1 MANRFT
7 ERYDSFDNPNAD
19 PNYRYGVFEE
29 DLNPM
34 AAEDDVT
41 ILPIED
47 ETENQDI
54 FDLDGAMD
62 DVGMTDQD
70 VDIQALATDPNTF
83 LTDNDLNL
91 TDNYTELDADATGTN
106 LDPTDDRY
114 DLGDDLDIDNTNTVD
129 EDDVELA
136 TEITD
141 IPDAEGY
148 SDNVETV
155 EDSLDTPETTVNAAQ
170 GEITEDSNALIDAS
184 DIEIDIDAAATGV
197 NEDGTVNQTGA
208 ALNQYATQNFS
219 TIIDTS
225 TTSGRLLAEELGEG
239 NYTDA
244 KATIAGQM
252 EIISR
257 QFKDPDTGEPVIPPW
272 AQSTARMLKRSIAFD
287 GMSGTAATAAMANA
301 IMEATIGISKDEAA
315 FFQTLTTENLDNRQE
330 SIINKAQALAK
341 FEVANLGARET
352 AAVNNAD
359 AFLQMDLKNL
369 DLEQEAEIINTQ
381 ERIDVMLSDAAET
394 NVARRFDVEQE
405 NDFTKYYDN
414 LNSNIQI
421 HRSEQLNQ
429 IKRFNAGELND
440 GAEFEAD
447 MEDSR
452 QKYYADMQY
461 QIDSDNAQWRQSV
474 AETNTELEFEAA
486 TEDVRNGLDL
496 SQEAMNQMWDRVD
509 SLLDHTV
516 NNYNSEADRDANILM
531 AGIRA
536 QATSEAGGGMSETMT
551 ALIGLAGTALT
562 ASIYKD
568 GVGSTASG
576 IMDGVNSVLGA
587 VGIGDGDGIDFIGG
601 FEDLV
606 GGDGDGID
614 FIGGAEDLIGG
625 VVDIFTGGGDTS
637 GVSDEAI
644 GLLSL
649 SNPVTATIAAVAAL
663 EALDANPF
671 GKGEDL
677 EIDLV
682 DSVENVLE
690 GDIDINPFDDG
701 KYEVDLVD
709 SWNNFWSDTR
719 LKENIQHLSTV
730 DNVNYYTW
738 DWNAE
743 GKKLGANVQPS
754 FGVLAQEVLKTHPH
768 AVTQGE
774 DGYLKVNY
782 GMINNEV

>member
-1 MANRFT
+1 MA
-7 ERYDSFDNPNAD
+7 E
-19 PNYRYGVFEE
+19 
-29 DLNPM
+29 
-34 AAEDDVT
+34 
-41 ILPIED
+41 
-47 ETENQDI
+47 ETENEDI

-70 VDIQALATDPNTF
+70 IDIQALATDPNTF

-91 TDNYTELDADATGTN
+91 TDNYTELDADTTGTN
-106 LDPTDDRY
+106 LDATDDRY
-114 DLGDDLDIDNTNTVD
+114 DLGDDLVIDNTNTVA

-136 TEITD
+136 TEITET
-141 IPDAEGY
+141 PDAGGY

-155 EDSLDTPETTVNAAQ
+155 EGSLGTPETTVDAAQ

-184 DIEIDIDAAATGV
+184 DIEIDIDAVASGV
-197 NEDGTVNQTGA
+197 NEDGTVNSTGE
-208 ALNQYATQNFS
+208 ALNQYASQNFS

-252 EIISR
+252 DIISR

-414 LNSNIQI
+414 LNSNIQM
-421 HRSEQLNQ
+421 HRSEQLNS
-429 IKRFNAGELND
+429 IKKFNAGELND

-452 QKYYADMQY
+452 QRYYSDMQY
-461 QIDSDNAQWRQSV
+461 QIDSDNAQWRQTV
-474 AETNTELEFEAA
+474 TETNTEMSFDAA
-486 TEDVRNGLDL
+486 NEDVRNGLDL

-516 NNYNSEADRDANILM
+516 SNFNSEADRDANIL
-531 AGIRA
+531 ATTITA
-536 QATSEAGGGMSETMT
+536 QSRMSAPGM
-551 ALIGLAGTALT
+551 
-562 ASIYKD
+562 
-568 GVGSTASG
+568 
-576 IMDGVNSVLGA
+576 
-587 VGIGDGDGIDFIGG
+587 
-601 FEDLV
+601 
-606 GGDGDGID
+606 
-614 FIGGAEDLIGG
+614 
-625 VVDIFTGGGDTS
+625 
-637 GVSDEAI
+637 
-644 GLLSL
+644 
-649 SNPVTATIAAVAAL
+649 NPVTEGLFTLAGSMLGTEAGAGMVTDVLFGSSTDAGSGVVSSAVSSGAGLVGSAVSAVGGAVSSVSGAIGAGAASLGVPAAAIPYVGPIVLASAAL
-663 EALDANPF
+663 KAA
-671 GKGEDL
+671 G
-677 EIDLV
+677 V
-682 DSVENVLE
+682 
-690 GDIDINPFDDG
+690 DIDVNPFDEG
-701 KYEVDLVD
+701 PLEVDLVD
-709 SWNNFWSDTR
+709 SLDR
-719 LKENIQHLSTV
+719 
-730 DNVNYYTW
+730 
-738 DWNAE
+738 DWLDWGWQDE
-743 GKKLGANVQPS
+743 
-754 FGVLAQEVLKTHPH
+754 
-768 AVTQGE
+768 
-774 DGYLKVNY
+774 
-782 GMINNEV
+782 I

>member
-1 MANRFT
+1 MA
-7 ERYDSFDNPNAD
+7 E
-19 PNYRYGVFEE
+19 
-29 DLNPM
+29 
-34 AAEDDVT
+34 
-41 ILPIED
+41 
-47 ETENQDI
+47 ETENEDI

-70 VDIQALATDPNTF
+70 IDIQALATDPNTF

-91 TDNYTELDADATGTN
+91 TDNYTELDADTTGTN
-106 LDPTDDRY
+106 LDATDDRY
-114 DLGDDLDIDNTNTVD
+114 DLGDDLVIDNTNTVA

-136 TEITD
+136 TEITET
-141 IPDAEGY
+141 PDAGGY

-155 EDSLDTPETTVNAAQ
+155 EGSLGTPETTVDAAQ

-184 DIEIDIDAAATGV
+184 DIEIDIDAVASGV
-197 NEDGTVNQTGA
+197 NEDGTVNSTGE
-208 ALNQYATQNFS
+208 ALNQYASQNFS

-252 EIISR
+252 DIISR

-414 LNSNIQI
+414 LNSNIQM
-421 HRSEQLNQ
+421 HRSEQLNS
-429 IKRFNAGELND
+429 IKKFNAGELND

-452 QKYYADMQY
+452 QRYYSDMQY
-461 QIDSDNAQWRQSV
+461 QIDSDNAQWRQTV
-474 AETNTELEFEAA
+474 TETNTEMSFDAA
-486 TEDVRNGLDL
+486 NEDVRNGLDL

-516 NNYNSEADRDANILM
+516 SNFNSEADRDANIL
-531 AGIRA
+531 ATTITA
-536 QATSEAGGGMSETMT
+536 QSRMSAPGM
-551 ALIGLAGTALT
+551 
-562 ASIYKD
+562 
-568 GVGSTASG
+568 
-576 IMDGVNSVLGA
+576 
-587 VGIGDGDGIDFIGG
+587 
-601 FEDLV
+601 
-606 GGDGDGID
+606 
-614 FIGGAEDLIGG
+614 
-625 VVDIFTGGGDTS
+625 
-637 GVSDEAI
+637 
-644 GLLSL
+644 
-649 SNPVTATIAAVAAL
+649 NPVTEGLFTLAGSMLGTEAGAGMVTDVLFGSSTAAEGGLVGAAVSGGTGLVGSAVSAVGGAVSSVSGAIGAGAASLGVPAAAIPYVGPIVLASAAL
-663 EALDANPF
+663 KAA
-671 GKGEDL
+671 G
-677 EIDLV
+677 V
-682 DSVENVLE
+682 
-690 GDIDINPFDDG
+690 DIDVNPFDEG
-701 KYEVDLVD
+701 PLEVDLVD
-709 SWNNFWSDTR
+709 SLDR
-719 LKENIQHLSTV
+719 
-730 DNVNYYTW
+730 
-738 DWNAE
+738 DWLDWGWQDE
-743 GKKLGANVQPS
+743 
-754 FGVLAQEVLKTHPH
+754 
-768 AVTQGE
+768 
-774 DGYLKVNY
+774 
-782 GMINNEV
+782 I

>member
-1 MANRFT
+1 MA
-7 ERYDSFDNPNAD
+7 E
-19 PNYRYGVFEE
+19 
-29 DLNPM
+29 
-34 AAEDDVT
+34 
-41 ILPIED
+41 
-47 ETENQDI
+47 ETENEDI

-70 VDIQALATDPNTF
+70 IDIQALATDPNTF

-91 TDNYTELDADATGTN
+91 TDNYTELDADTTGTN
-106 LDPTDDRY
+106 LDATDDRY
-114 DLGDDLDIDNTNTVD
+114 DLGDDLVIDNTNTVA

-136 TEITD
+136 TEITET
-141 IPDAEGY
+141 PDAGGY

-155 EDSLDTPETTVNAAQ
+155 EGSLGTPETTVDAAQ

-184 DIEIDIDAAATGV
+184 DIEIDIDAVASGV
-197 NEDGTVNQTGA
+197 NEDGTVNSTGE
-208 ALNQYATQNFS
+208 ALNQYASQNFS

-252 EIISR
+252 DIISR

-414 LNSNIQI
+414 LNSNIQM
-421 HRSEQLNQ
+421 HRSEQLNS
-429 IKRFNAGELND
+429 IKKFNAGELND

-452 QKYYADMQY
+452 QRYYSDMQY
-461 QIDSDNAQWRQSV
+461 QIDSDNAQWRQTV
-474 AETNTELEFEAA
+474 TETNTEMSFDAA
-486 TEDVRNGLDL
+486 NEDVRNGLDL

-516 NNYNSEADRDANILM
+516 SNFNSEADRDANIL
-531 AGIRA
+531 ATTITA
-536 QATSEAGGGMSETMT
+536 QSRMSAPGM
-551 ALIGLAGTALT
+551 
-562 ASIYKD
+562 
-568 GVGSTASG
+568 
-576 IMDGVNSVLGA
+576 
-587 VGIGDGDGIDFIGG
+587 
-601 FEDLV
+601 
-606 GGDGDGID
+606 
-614 FIGGAEDLIGG
+614 
-625 VVDIFTGGGDTS
+625 
-637 GVSDEAI
+637 
-644 GLLSL
+644 
-649 SNPVTATIAAVAAL
+649 NPVTEGLFTLAGSMLGTEAGAGMVTDVLFGSSTAAEGGLVGAAVSGGTGLVGSAVSAVGGAVSSVSGAIASIPYVGPIVLASAAL
-663 EALDANPF
+663 KAA
-671 GKGEDL
+671 G
-677 EIDLV
+677 V
-682 DSVENVLE
+682 
-690 GDIDINPFDDG
+690 DIDVNPFDEG
-701 KYEVDLVD
+701 PLEVDLVD
-709 SWNNFWSDTR
+709 SLDR
-719 LKENIQHLSTV
+719 
-730 DNVNYYTW
+730 
-738 DWNAE
+738 DWLDWGWQDE
-743 GKKLGANVQPS
+743 
-754 FGVLAQEVLKTHPH
+754 
-768 AVTQGE
+768 
-774 DGYLKVNY
+774 
-782 GMINNEV
+782 I

>member
-1 MANRFT
+1 MA
-7 ERYDSFDNPNAD
+7 E
-19 PNYRYGVFEE
+19 
-29 DLNPM
+29 
-34 AAEDDVT
+34 
-41 ILPIED
+41 
-47 ETENQDI
+47 ETENEDI
-54 FDLDGAMD
+54 FNLDGAMD

-70 VDIQALATDPNTF
+70 VDIQALADDPNTF
-83 LTDNDLNL
+83 LADNDLL
-91 TDNYTELDADATGTN
+91 VSDNYTELDPDATGTN
-106 LDPTDDRY
+106 LDATDDRY
-114 DLGDDLDIDNTNTVD
+114 DLGDDLVINNTNTAD
-129 EDDVELA
+129 AELA
-136 TEITD
+136 DEITD
-141 IPDAEGY
+141 IPDAAGY

-155 EDSLDTPETTVNAAQ
+155 LEDLGTPETTVNAAQ
-170 GEITEDSNALIDAS
+170 GTVSDDAQVDAS
-184 DIEIDIDAAATGV
+184 EIEIDMEGAATGV
-197 NEDGTVNQTGA
+197 NEDGTVNRTGE
-208 ALNQYATQNFS
+208 ALNDFASQDFTR
-219 TIIDTS
+219 IIDTS

-272 AQSTARMLKRSIAFD
+272 AQSTARMLKRTIAFD

-301 IMEATIGISKDEAA
+301 IMEATIDISKDEAT

-341 FEVANLGARET
+341 YEVANLGARET

-394 NVARRFDVEQE
+394 NVARRFDTGQE

-414 LNSNIQI
+414 LNANIQM

-452 QKYYADMQY
+452 QKYYSDMQY

-474 AETNTELEFEAA
+474 AETNTEMEFDAA

-516 NNYNSEADRDANILM
+516 SNYNSEADRDANILM

-568 GVGSTASG
+568 GVGSTASS

-587 VGIGDGDGIDFIGG
+587 IGIGDGDGIDFIGG

-606 GGDGDGID
+606 GGDGEGID
-614 FIGGAEDLIGG
+614 FIGGAEDLISGA
-625 VVDIFTGGGDTS
+625 VDLFTGGGDAS
-637 GVSDEAI
+637 DVSDEAI

-663 EALDANPF
+663 EALDINPF

-719 LKENIQHLSTV
+719 LKENIEHYDTV
-730 DNVNYYTW
+730 DGVNYYTW
-738 DWNAE
+738 DWNDK
-743 GKKLGANVQPS
+743 GKELGADQHPS
-754 FGVLAQEVLKTHPH
+754 IGVLAQEVLKTHPH

-774 DGYLKVNY
+774 DGYLRVNY

>member
-1 MANRFT
+1 M
-7 ERYDSFDNPNAD
+7 
-19 PNYRYGVFEE
+19 
-29 DLNPM
+29 
-34 AAEDDVT
+34 AEDDVT
-41 ILPIED
+41 IDPVED

-62 DVGMTDQD
+62 AVGMTDQD
-70 VDIQALATDPNTF
+70 TDIQALADDPNTF
-83 LTDNDLNL
+83 LADNNL
-91 TDNYTELDADATGTN
+91 LVSDNYTELDADATGTN
-106 LDPTDDRY
+106 LDPTDERY
-114 DLGDDLDIDNTNTVD
+114 ELGDDLVIDNTNIVAEEDVTLTDKID
-129 EDDVELA
+129 E
-136 TEITD
+136 T
-141 IPDAEGY
+141 PDAAGY

-155 EDSLDTPETTVNAAQ
+155 EGSLGTPETTVNAAQ

-208 ALNQYATQNFS
+208 ALNQYASQNFS

-272 AQSTARMLKRSIAFD
+272 AQSTARMLKRTIAFD

-414 LNSNIQI
+414 LNSNIQM
-421 HRSEQLNQ
+421 HRSEQLNS
-429 IKRFNAGELND
+429 IKKFNAGELND
-440 GAEFEAD
+440 GAEFEAE

-452 QKYYADMQY
+452 QRYYSDMQY
-461 QIDSDNAQWRQSV
+461 QIDSDNAKWRQSV
-474 AETNTELEFEAA
+474 TETNTELAFDAQ

-516 NNYNSEADRDANILM
+516 SNFNSEADRDANIL
-531 AGIRA
+531 ATTITA
-536 QATSEAGGGMSETMT
+536 QSRMSAPSNDPIVDGLFTLAAAAIGARGYGGVGGGAGSDIDV
-551 ALIGLAGTALT
+551 IGGT
-562 ASIYKD
+562 
-568 GVGSTASG
+568 
-576 IMDGVNSVLGA
+576 LGA
-587 VGIGDGDGIDFIGG
+587 AGNVYNWVTGANTDLAADGIDV
-601 FEDLV
+601 LA
-606 GGDGDGID
+606 
-614 FIGGAEDLIGG
+614 GAEN
-625 VVDIFTGGGDTS
+625 VVNFITGAEGDKAADFSSLPATVTTFTK
-637 GVSDEAI
+637 AI
-644 GLLSL
+644 GL
-649 SNPVTATIAAVAAL
+649 TGEGGAL
-663 EALDANPF
+663 GSMASGFGSMKAWALANPWTAGIIGITAVSLALKEAGIDVDVNPF
-671 GKGEDL
+671 DEGVL

-682 DSVENVLE
+682 DSAKRLME
-690 GDIDINPFDDG
+690 GDVDLNPFDDG
-701 KYEVDLVD
+701 ALEIDLVGSIENVTGEVDLINRD
-709 SWNNFWSDTR
+709 
-719 LKENIQHLSTV
+719 
-730 DNVNYYTW
+730 
-738 DWNAE
+738 
-743 GKKLGANVQPS
+743 
-754 FGVLAQEVLKTHPH
+754 
-768 AVTQGE
+768 
-774 DGYLKVNY
+774 YLNW
-782 GMINNEV
+782 GL

>member
-1 MANRFT
+1 MA
-7 ERYDSFDNPNAD
+7 E
-19 PNYRYGVFEE
+19 
-29 DLNPM
+29 
-34 AAEDDVT
+34 
-41 ILPIED
+41 
-47 ETENQDI
+47 ETENEDI

-91 TDNYTELDADATGTN
+91 SDNYTELDPDATGTN
-106 LDPTDDRY
+106 LDADDARY
-114 DLGDDLDIDNTNTVD
+114 DLGDDLVIDNTNIVAEEDVTLTD
-129 EDDVELA
+129 EIDE
-136 TEITD
+136 T
-141 IPDAEGY
+141 PDAAGY

-155 EDSLDTPETTVNAAQ
+155 EGSLGTPLTTVNAAQ
-170 GEITEDSNALIDAS
+170 GELTEDSDALIDAG

-208 ALNQYATQNFS
+208 ALNQYASQNFS

-252 EIISR
+252 DIISR

-414 LNSNIQI
+414 LNSNIQM
-421 HRSEQLNQ
+421 HRSEQLNS

-452 QKYYADMQY
+452 QRYYSDMQY
-461 QIDSDNAQWRQSV
+461 QIDSDNAQWRQTV
-474 AETNTELEFEAA
+474 TETNAEMSFDAA
-486 TEDVRNGLDL
+486 NEDVRNGLDL

-516 NNYNSEADRDANILM
+516 TNFNSEADRDMNIL
-531 AGIRA
+531 ATTITA
-536 QATSEAGGGMSETMT
+536 QSRMSAPGM
-551 ALIGLAGTALT
+551 
-562 ASIYKD
+562 
-568 GVGSTASG
+568 
-576 IMDGVNSVLGA
+576 
-587 VGIGDGDGIDFIGG
+587 
-601 FEDLV
+601 
-606 GGDGDGID
+606 
-614 FIGGAEDLIGG
+614 
-625 VVDIFTGGGDTS
+625 
-637 GVSDEAI
+637 
-644 GLLSL
+644 
-649 SNPVTATIAAVAAL
+649 NPVTEGLFTLAGSMLGTEAGAGMVTDVLFGSSTAGEGGLISSAVSGGTGLVGSAVSAVSGAVSSVSGAIGTGAAAL
-663 EALDANPF
+663 GVPAAAIPYVGPVVLASAALKAA
-671 GKGEDL
+671 G
-677 EIDLV
+677 V
-682 DSVENVLE
+682 
-690 GDIDINPFDDG
+690 DIDVNPFDEG
-701 KYEVDLVD
+701 ELEVDLV
-709 SWNNFWSDTR
+709 
-719 LKENIQHLSTV
+719 ETV
-730 DNVNYYTW
+730 EDIVDR
-738 DWNAE
+738 DWLDW
-743 GKKLGANVQPS
+743 GW
-754 FGVLAQEVLKTHPH
+754 
-768 AVTQGE
+768 
-774 DGYLKVNY
+774 
-782 GMINNEV
+782 

>member
-1 MANRFT
+1 M
-7 ERYDSFDNPNAD
+7 
-19 PNYRYGVFEE
+19 
-29 DLNPM
+29 
-34 AAEDDVT
+34 AEDDVT
-41 ILPIED
+41 IDPVEGATD
-47 ETENQDI
+47 KQDI

-70 VDIQALATDPNTF
+70 ADIQALADDPNTF
-83 LTDNDLNL
+83 LADNDLL
-91 TDNYTELDADATGTN
+91 VSDNYTELDADATGTN

-114 DLGDDLDIDNTNTVD
+114 DLGDDLVIDNTNTVA
-129 EDDVELA
+129 EEDVELA
-136 TEITD
+136 TEITET
-141 IPDAEGY
+141 PDAGGY

-155 EDSLDTPETTVNAAQ
+155 EGSLGTPETTVDAAQ

-184 DIEIDIDAAATGV
+184 DIEIDIDAVASGV
-197 NEDGTVNQTGA
+197 NEDGTVNSTGE
-208 ALNQYATQNFS
+208 ALNQYASQNFS

-252 EIISR
+252 DIISR

-414 LNSNIQI
+414 LNSNIQM
-421 HRSEQLNQ
+421 HRSEQLNA

-452 QKYYADMQY
+452 QRYYSDMQY
-461 QIDSDNAQWRQSV
+461 QIDSDNAQWRQTV
-474 AETNTELEFEAA
+474 TETNAEMSFDAA
-486 TEDVRNGLDL
+486 NEDVRNGLDL

-516 NNYNSEADRDANILM
+516 TMYNNEADRDANILATTITAQSRM
-531 AGIRA
+531 SAAG
-536 QATSEAGGGMSETMT
+536 M
-551 ALIGLAGTALT
+551 
-562 ASIYKD
+562 
-568 GVGSTASG
+568 
-576 IMDGVNSVLGA
+576 
-587 VGIGDGDGIDFIGG
+587 
-601 FEDLV
+601 
-606 GGDGDGID
+606 
-614 FIGGAEDLIGG
+614 
-625 VVDIFTGGGDTS
+625 
-637 GVSDEAI
+637 
-644 GLLSL
+644 
-649 SNPVTATIAAVAAL
+649 NPVTEGLFTLAGSMLGTEAGAGMVTDVLFGSSTAAGSGVVSSAVSSGTGLVGSAVSAVGGAVSSVSGAISSVGTAAGLSSGAAAILGPAVLAGVALKA
-663 EALDANPF
+663 A
-671 GKGEDL
+671 G
-677 EIDLV
+677 V
-682 DSVENVLE
+682 DVDV
-690 GDIDINPFDDG
+690 NPFDEG
-701 KYEVDLVD
+701 PLEVDLVD
-709 SWNNFWSDTR
+709 S
-719 LKENIQHLSTV
+719 V
-730 DNVNYYTW
+730 DR
-738 DWNAE
+738 DWLDWGWQDE
-743 GKKLGANVQPS
+743 
-754 FGVLAQEVLKTHPH
+754 
-768 AVTQGE
+768 
-774 DGYLKVNY
+774 
-782 GMINNEV
+782 I

>member
-1 MANRFT
+1 MA
-7 ERYDSFDNPNAD
+7 E
-19 PNYRYGVFEE
+19 
-29 DLNPM
+29 
-34 AAEDDVT
+34 
-41 ILPIED
+41 
-47 ETENQDI
+47 ETENEDI

-70 VDIQALATDPNTF
+70 VDIQALADDPNTF
-83 LTDNDLNL
+83 LADNDLL
-91 TDNYTELDADATGTN
+91 VSDNYTELDPDATGTN
-106 LDPTDDRY
+106 LDATDDRY
-114 DLGDDLDIDNTNTVD
+114 DLGDDLVIDNTNTVA
-129 EDDVELA
+129 EEDVELA
-136 TEITD
+136 TEITAT
-141 IPDAEGY
+141 PDAAGY

-155 EDSLDTPETTVNAAQ
+155 EGSLGTPETTVDAAQ

-184 DIEIDIDAAATGV
+184 DIEIDIDAVASGV
-197 NEDGTVNQTGA
+197 NEDGTVNSTGE
-208 ALNQYATQNFS
+208 ALNQYASQNFS

-272 AQSTARMLKRSIAFD
+272 AQSTARMLKRTIAFD

-394 NVARRFDVEQE
+394 NVARRFDAEQE

-414 LNSNIQI
+414 LNANIQM
-421 HRSEQLNQ
+421 HRSEQLNSV
-429 IKRFNAGELND
+429 KKFNAGELND
-440 GAEFEAD
+440 GAEFEAE

-452 QKYYADMQY
+452 QRYYADMQY

-474 AETNTELEFEAA
+474 AETNTEMEFEAA

-516 NNYNSEADRDANILM
+516 NNYNSDADRDANILM

-536 QATSEAGGGMSETMT
+536 QASAEAGGGMSETMT

-568 GVGSTASG
+568 GITSTYG
-576 IMDGVNSVLGA
+576 TVMNGLNSALGA
-587 VGIGDGDGIDFIGG
+587 IGIGDGDGIDILGAMGIGSTANA
-601 FEDLV
+601 V
-606 GGDGDGID
+606 A
-614 FIGGAEDLIGG
+614 GAAGATGTAAATTGTAAGTASSGG
-625 VVDIFTGGGDTS
+625 VLANLGAWAV
-637 GVSDEAI
+637 A
-644 GLLSL
+644 
-649 SNPVTATIAAVAAL
+649 NPITATIAGVAAL

-671 GKGEDL
+671 GKGEAL
-677 EIDLV
+677 EVDLV

-690 GDIDINPFDDG
+690 GDIDLNPFDDG
-701 KYEVDLVD
+701 PLEVDVM
-709 SWNNFWSDTR
+709 SWFSDIR
-719 LKENIQHLSTV
+719 LKENIEHYDTV
-730 DNVNYYTW
+730 DGVNYYTW
-738 DWNAE
+738 DWNDK
-743 GKKLGANVQPS
+743 GKALGADQHPS
-754 FGVLAQEVLKTHPH
+754 IGVLAHEVLKTHPH

-774 DGYLKVNY
+774 DGYLRVNY

>member
-1 MANRFT
+1 M
-7 ERYDSFDNPNAD
+7 
-19 PNYRYGVFEE
+19 
-29 DLNPM
+29 
-34 AAEDDVT
+34 AEDDVT
-41 ILPIED
+41 IDPVED

-62 DVGMTDQD
+62 EIGMTDQD
-70 VDIQALATDPNTF
+70 TDIQSLADDPNTF
-83 LTDNDLNL
+83 LADNDLL
-91 TDNYTELDADATGTN
+91 VSDNYTELDPDATGTN
-106 LDPTDDRY
+106 LDATDDRY

-129 EDDVELA
+129 EDDAELA
-136 TEITD
+136 NEITD
-141 IPDAEGY
+141 IPDAAGY

-155 EDSLDTPETTVNAAQ
+155 LGDLGTPETTVDAAQ
-170 GEITEDSNALIDAS
+170 GTVSDDAQVDAS
-184 DIEIDIDAAATGV
+184 EIEIDMEGAATGV
-197 NEDGTVNQTGA
+197 NEDGTVNRTGE
-208 ALNQYATQNFS
+208 ALNDFASQDFTR
-219 TIIDTS
+219 IIDTS

-272 AQSTARMLKRSIAFD
+272 AQGTARMLKRTIAFD

-301 IMEATIGISKDEAA
+301 IMEATIGISKDEAT
-315 FFQTLTTENLDNRQE
+315 FFQNLTTKNLDNRQE
-330 SIINKAQALAK
+330 SIINKATTLAK
-341 FEVANLGARET
+341 FEEANLGAREA
-352 AAVNNAD
+352 AAVHNAK
-359 AFLQMDLKNL
+359 AFLEMDMLNVEM
-369 DLEQEAEIINTQ
+369 EQEAEIINTQ

-394 NVARRFDVEQE
+394 NVARRFDTEQE

-414 LNSNIQI
+414 LNANIQM

-440 GAEFEAD
+440 AGEFEAE

-452 QKYYADMQY
+452 QRYYADMQY

-474 AETNTELEFEAA
+474 TETNTELAFEAQV
-486 TEDVRNGLDL
+486 EDVRNGLDL

-516 NNYNSEADRDANILM
+516 NNYNSDADRDNSLLLE
-531 AGIRA
+531 GIRA
-536 QATSEAGGGMSETMT
+536 QANAEAGGGMSETMT

-562 ASIYKD
+562 ASIYRD

-576 IMDGVNSVLGA
+576 IMDGVNSILGA

-606 GGDGDGID
+606 GGDGID

-637 GVSDEAI
+637 DVSDEAI

-649 SNPVTATIAAVAAL
+649 SNPVTATIAAVASL
-663 EALDANPF
+663 EALDLNPF

-719 LKENIQHLSTV
+719 LKQNIQHLSTV

-743 GKKLGANVQPS
+743 GKKIGADVQPS

-774 DGYLKVNY
+774 DGYLRVNY

>member
-1 MANRFT
+1 MA
-7 ERYDSFDNPNAD
+7 E
-19 PNYRYGVFEE
+19 
-29 DLNPM
+29 
-34 AAEDDVT
+34 
-41 ILPIED
+41 
-47 ETENQDI
+47 ETENEDI

-70 VDIQALATDPNTF
+70 IDIQALATDPNTF

-91 TDNYTELDADATGTN
+91 TDNYTELDADTTGTN
-106 LDPTDDRY
+106 LDATDDRY
-114 DLGDDLDIDNTNTVD
+114 DLGDDLVIDNTNTVA

-136 TEITD
+136 TEITET
-141 IPDAEGY
+141 PDAGGY

-155 EDSLDTPETTVNAAQ
+155 EGSLGTPETTVDAAQ

-184 DIEIDIDAAATGV
+184 DIEIDIDAVASGV
-197 NEDGTVNQTGA
+197 NEDGTVNSTGE
-208 ALNQYATQNFS
+208 ALNQYASQNFS

-252 EIISR
+252 DIISR

-414 LNSNIQI
+414 LNSNIQM
-421 HRSEQLNQ
+421 HRSEQLNS
-429 IKRFNAGELND
+429 IKKFNAGELND

-452 QKYYADMQY
+452 QRYYSDMQY
-461 QIDSDNAQWRQSV
+461 QIDSDNAQWRQTV
-474 AETNTELEFEAA
+474 TETNTEMSFDAA
-486 TEDVRNGLDL
+486 NEDVRNGLDL

-516 NNYNSEADRDANILM
+516 SNFNSEADRDANIL
-531 AGIRA
+531 ATTITA
-536 QATSEAGGGMSETMT
+536 QSRMSAPGM
-551 ALIGLAGTALT
+551 
-562 ASIYKD
+562 
-568 GVGSTASG
+568 
-576 IMDGVNSVLGA
+576 
-587 VGIGDGDGIDFIGG
+587 
-601 FEDLV
+601 
-606 GGDGDGID
+606 
-614 FIGGAEDLIGG
+614 
-625 VVDIFTGGGDTS
+625 
-637 GVSDEAI
+637 
-644 GLLSL
+644 
-649 SNPVTATIAAVAAL
+649 NPVTEGLFTLAGSMLGTEAGAGMVTDVLFGSSTDAGSGVVSSAVSSGAGLVGSAVSAVGGAVSSVSGAIGAGAASLGVPAAAIPYVGPIVLASAAL
-663 EALDANPF
+663 KAA
-671 GKGEDL
+671 G
-677 EIDLV
+677 V
-682 DSVENVLE
+682 
-690 GDIDINPFDDG
+690 DIDVNPFDEG
-701 KYEVDLVD
+701 PLEVDLVD
-709 SWNNFWSDTR
+709 SLDR
-719 LKENIQHLSTV
+719 
-730 DNVNYYTW
+730 
-738 DWNAE
+738 DWLDW
-743 GKKLGANVQPS
+743 GW
-754 FGVLAQEVLKTHPH
+754 
-768 AVTQGE
+768 
-774 DGYLKVNY
+774 
-782 GMINNEV
+782 

>member
-1 MANRFT
+1 M
-7 ERYDSFDNPNAD
+7 
-19 PNYRYGVFEE
+19 
-29 DLNPM
+29 
-34 AAEDDVT
+34 AEDDVT
-41 ILPIED
+41 IDPVED
-47 ETENQDI
+47 GTENQDI

-70 VDIQALATDPNTF
+70 TDIQSLADDPNTF
-83 LTDNDLNL
+83 LADNDLL
-91 TDNYTELDADATGTN
+91 VSDNYTELDPDATGTN
-106 LDPTDDRY
+106 LDATDDRY

-129 EDDVELA
+129 EDDAELA
-136 TEITD
+136 NEITD
-141 IPDAEGY
+141 IPDAAGY

-155 EDSLDTPETTVNAAQ
+155 EGSLGTPETTVDAAQ
-170 GEITEDSNALIDAS
+170 GTVSDDAQVDAS
-184 DIEIDIDAAATGV
+184 EIEIDMEGAATGV
-197 NEDGTVNQTGA
+197 NEDGTVNRTGE
-208 ALNQYATQNFS
+208 ALNDFASQDFTR
-219 TIIDTS
+219 IIDTS

-272 AQSTARMLKRSIAFD
+272 AQSTARMLKRTIAFD

-315 FFQTLTTENLDNRQE
+315 FFQNLTTKNLDNRQE
-330 SIINKAQALAK
+330 SIINKASTLAK
-341 FEVANLGARET
+341 FEEANLGAREA
-352 AAVNNAD
+352 AAVHNAK
-359 AFLQMDLKNL
+359 AFLEMDMLNVEM
-369 DLEQEAEIINTQ
+369 EQEAEIINTQ

-394 NVARRFDVEQE
+394 NVARRFDTEQE

-414 LNSNIQI
+414 LNANIQM

-440 GAEFEAD
+440 GAEFEAE

-452 QKYYADMQY
+452 QRYYADMQY

-474 AETNTELEFEAA
+474 AETNTQLAFDAQ

-516 NNYNSEADRDANILM
+516 SNYNSDADRDANILM

-536 QATSEAGGGMSETMT
+536 QADAEAGGGMSETMT

-562 ASIYKD
+562 ASIYRD
-568 GVGSTASG
+568 GATETYSTV
-576 IMDGVNSVLGA
+576 MDGLNSALGA
-587 VGIGDGDGIDFIGG
+587 IGIGDGDGIDFIGG
-601 FEDLV
+601 A
-606 GGDGDGID
+606 G
-614 FIGGAEDLIGG
+614 DLISG
-625 VVDIFTGGGDTS
+625 VTGAFTGGEAAGTAAGAAGS
-637 GVSDEAI
+637 GGVLANL
-644 GLLSL
+644 GAFAVA
-649 SNPVTATIAAVAAL
+649 NPFTATIAGIAAL

-671 GKGEDL
+671 GKGEAL
-677 EIDLV
+677 EVDLV

-690 GDIDINPFDDG
+690 GDIDLNPFDDG
-701 KYEVDLVD
+701 PLEVDVM
-709 SWNNFWSDTR
+709 SWFSDIR
-719 LKENIQHLSTV
+719 LKENIEHYDTV
-730 DNVNYYTW
+730 NGVNYYTW
-738 DWNAE
+738 DWNDK
-743 GKKLGANVQPS
+743 GKALGADQHPS
-754 FGVLAQEVLKTHPH
+754 IGVLAHEVLKTHPH

-774 DGYLKVNY
+774 DGYLRVNY

>member
-1 MANRFT
+1 M
-7 ERYDSFDNPNAD
+7 
-19 PNYRYGVFEE
+19 
-29 DLNPM
+29 
-34 AAEDDVT
+34 AEDDVT
-41 ILPIED
+41 IDSD
-47 ETENQDI
+47 EDI

-62 DVGMTDQD
+62 DVGMTAQD
-70 VDIQALATDPNTF
+70 TDIQSLADDPNTF
-83 LTDNDLNL
+83 LTDNDLL
-91 TDNYTELDADATGTN
+91 VSDNYTELDPDATGTN
-106 LDPTDDRY
+106 LDATDERY
-114 DLGDDLDIDNTNTVD
+114 ELGDDLVIDNTNTVAE
-129 EDDVELA
+129 EDVTLA
-136 TEITD
+136 DEITD
-141 IPDAEGY
+141 IPDAAGY

-155 EDSLDTPETTVNAAQ
+155 LEDLGTPETTVNAAQ

-184 DIEIDIDAAATGV
+184 DIEIDIDAVASGV

-208 ALNQYATQNFS
+208 ALNQYASQNFS

-272 AQSTARMLKRSIAFD
+272 AQSTARMLKRTIAFD
-287 GMSGTAATAAMANA
+287 GISGTAATAAMANA
-301 IMEATIGISKDEAA
+301 IMEATIGISKDEAS

-330 SIINKAQALAK
+330 SIINKAQTLAK
-341 FEVANLGARET
+341 FETANLGARET

-414 LNSNIQI
+414 LNANIQM

-452 QKYYADMQY
+452 QKYYSDMQY

-474 AETNTELEFEAA
+474 AETNTEMEFDAA

-516 NNYNSEADRDANILM
+516 NNYNSDADRDANILM

-536 QATSEAGGGMSETMT
+536 QAASEAGGGMSETMT

-562 ASIYKD
+562 ASIYRD
-568 GVGSTASG
+568 GVTSTYG
-576 IMDGVNSVLGA
+576 TVMDGLNSALGA
-587 VGIGDGDGIDFIGG
+587 VGIGDGDGID
-601 FEDLV
+601 L
-606 GGDGDGID
+606 
-614 FIGGAEDLIGG
+614 IGGAGDLISG
-625 VVDIFTGGGDTS
+625 VTSVFTGGATTGTAAATTGTAAAATGTAAGTAGS
-637 GVSDEAI
+637 GGVLANL
-644 GLLSL
+644 GAFAVA
-649 SNPVTATIAAVAAL
+649 NPVTATIAAVAAL

-671 GKGEDL
+671 GAGEAL

-690 GDIDINPFDDG
+690 GDIDLNPFDDG
-701 KYEVDLVD
+701 PLEIDVM
-709 SWNNFWSDTR
+709 SWFSDIR
-719 LKENIQHLSTV
+719 LKENIEHYDTV
-730 DNVNYYTW
+730 DGVNYYTW
-738 DWNAE
+738 DWNDK
-743 GKKLGANVQPS
+743 GKALGADQHPS
-754 FGVLAQEVLKTHPH
+754 IGVLAQEVLKTHPH

>member
-1 MANRFT
+1 M
-7 ERYDSFDNPNAD
+7 
-19 PNYRYGVFEE
+19 
-29 DLNPM
+29 
-34 AAEDDVT
+34 AEDDVT
-41 ILPIED
+41 IDPVED
-47 ETENQDI
+47 RTDKQDI

-62 DVGMTDQD
+62 AVGMTDQD
-70 VDIQALATDPNTF
+70 VDIQALADDPNTF
-83 LTDNDLNL
+83 LADNDLL
-91 TDNYTELDADATGTN
+91 VSDNYTELDPDATGTN
-106 LDPTDDRY
+106 LDATDDRY
-114 DLGDDLDIDNTNTVD
+114 DLGDDLVIDNTNTVA
-129 EDDVELA
+129 EEDVELA
-136 TEITD
+136 TEITEP
-141 IPDAEGY
+141 PDAGGY

-155 EDSLDTPETTVNAAQ
+155 EGSLGTPETTVDAAQ
-170 GEITEDSNALIDAS
+170 GTVSDDAQVDAS
-184 DIEIDIDAAATGV
+184 EIEIDMEGAATGI
-197 NEDGTVNQTGA
+197 NEDGTVNRTGE
-208 ALNQYATQNFS
+208 ALNDFASQDFTR
-219 TIIDTS
+219 IIDTS

-272 AQSTARMLKRSIAFD
+272 AQSTARMLKRTIAFD

-315 FFQTLTTENLDNRQE
+315 FFQNLTTKNLDNRQE
-330 SIINKAQALAK
+330 SIINKAQTLAK

-352 AAVNNAD
+352 AAVNNAN

-414 LNSNIQI
+414 LNSNIQM
-421 HRSEQLNQ
+421 HRSEQLNA

-440 GAEFEAD
+440 GAEFEAE

-452 QKYYADMQY
+452 QRYYADMQY

-474 AETNTELEFEAA
+474 AETNTQLAFDAQ

-516 NNYNSEADRDANILM
+516 SNYNSEADRDANILM

-536 QATSEAGGGMSETMT
+536 QATAEAGGGMSETMT

-562 ASIYKD
+562 ASIYRD
-568 GVGSTASG
+568 GVTSTYSTV
-576 IMDGVNSVLGA
+576 MDGLNSALGA
-587 VGIGDGDGIDFIGG
+587 VGIGDGDGID
-601 FEDLV
+601 L
-606 GGDGDGID
+606 
-614 FIGGAEDLIGG
+614 IGGAGDLISG
-625 VVDIFTGGGDTS
+625 VTNVFTGGETVGTAAGAAGS
-637 GVSDEAI
+637 GGALANLGAFAVA
-644 GLLSL
+644 
-649 SNPVTATIAAVAAL
+649 NPITATIAGVAAL

-671 GKGEDL
+671 GAGEAL

-682 DSVENVLE
+682 DSVENVLA
-690 GDIDINPFDDG
+690 GDIDLNPFDDG
-701 KYEVDLVD
+701 PLEIDVM
-709 SWNNFWSDTR
+709 SWFSDIR
-719 LKENIQHLSTV
+719 LKENIEHYDTV
-730 DNVNYYTW
+730 DGVNYYTW
-738 DWNAE
+738 DWNDK
-743 GKKLGANVQPS
+743 GKALGADQHPS
-754 FGVLAQEVLKTHPH
+754 IGVLAHEVLKTHPH

-774 DGYLKVNY
+774 DGYLRVNY

>member
-1 MANRFT
+1 M
-7 ERYDSFDNPNAD
+7 
-19 PNYRYGVFEE
+19 
-29 DLNPM
+29 
-34 AAEDDVT
+34 AEDDVT
-41 ILPIED
+41 IDPVED
-47 ETENQDI
+47 GTENQDI

-62 DVGMTDQD
+62 AVGMTDQD
-70 VDIQALATDPNTF
+70 TDIQSLADDPNTF
-83 LTDNDLNL
+83 LADNDLL
-91 TDNYTELDADATGTN
+91 VSDNYTELDPDATGTN
-106 LDPTDDRY
+106 LDATDDRY
-114 DLGDDLDIDNTNTVD
+114 DLGDDLVIDNTNIVAD
-129 EDDVELA
+129 EDVTLA
-136 TEITD
+136 DEITD
-141 IPDAEGY
+141 IPDAAGY

-155 EDSLDTPETTVNAAQ
+155 EGSLGTPETTVNAAQ
-170 GEITEDSNALIDAS
+170 GTVSDDAQVDSDE
-184 DIEIDIDAAATGV
+184 IEIDMEGAATGV
-197 NEDGTVNQTGA
+197 NEDGTVNRTGE
-208 ALNQYATQNFS
+208 ALNDFASQDFTR
-219 TIIDTS
+219 IIDTS

-272 AQSTARMLKRSIAFD
+272 AQSTARMLKRTIAFD

-330 SIINKAQALAK
+330 SIINKAQTLAK
-341 FEVANLGARET
+341 FETANLGARET

-394 NVARRFDVEQE
+394 NVARRFDTEQE

-414 LNSNIQI
+414 LNANIQM

-452 QKYYADMQY
+452 QKYYSDMQY

-474 AETNTELEFEAA
+474 AETNTEMEFDAA

-516 NNYNSEADRDANILM
+516 NNYNSDADRDANILM

-568 GVGSTASG
+568 GVTSTYG
-576 IMDGVNSVLGA
+576 TVMNGLNSALGA
-587 VGIGDGDGIDFIGG
+587 VGIGDGDGIDILGAMGIGSTANA
-601 FEDLV
+601 V
-606 GGDGDGID
+606 A
-614 FIGGAEDLIGG
+614 GAAGATGTAAATTGAAAGTAGSGG
-625 VVDIFTGGGDTS
+625 VLANLGAFAV
-637 GVSDEAI
+637 A
-644 GLLSL
+644 
-649 SNPVTATIAAVAAL
+649 NPVTATIAAVAAL

-671 GKGEDL
+671 GAGEAL

-690 GDIDINPFDDG
+690 GDIDLNPFDDG
-701 KYEVDLVD
+701 PLEIDVM
-709 SWNNFWSDTR
+709 SWFSDIR
-719 LKENIQHLSTV
+719 LKENIEHYNTV
-730 DNVNYYTW
+730 DGVNYYTW
-738 DWNAE
+738 DWNDR
-743 GKKLGANVQPS
+743 GKALGADQHPS
-754 FGVLAQEVLKTHPH
+754 IGVLAHEVLKTHPH

-774 DGYLKVNY
+774 DGYLRVNY

>member
-1 MANRFT
+1 M
-7 ERYDSFDNPNAD
+7 
-19 PNYRYGVFEE
+19 
-29 DLNPM
+29 
-34 AAEDDVT
+34 AEDDVT
-41 ILPIED
+41 IDPVED
-47 ETENQDI
+47 GTENQDI

-62 DVGMTDQD
+62 AVGMTDQD
-70 VDIQALATDPNTF
+70 TDIQSLADDPNTF
-83 LTDNDLNL
+83 LADNDLL
-91 TDNYTELDADATGTN
+91 VSDNYTELDADATGTN
-106 LDPTDDRY
+106 LDATDERY

-129 EDDVELA
+129 EEDAELA
-136 TEITD
+136 NEITD
-141 IPDAEGY
+141 IPDAAGY

-155 EDSLDTPETTVNAAQ
+155 LGDLGTPETTVDAAQ
-170 GEITEDSNALIDAS
+170 GTVSDDAQVDAS
-184 DIEIDIDAAATGV
+184 EIEIDMEGAATGV
-197 NEDGTVNQTGA
+197 NEDGTVNRTGE
-208 ALNQYATQNFS
+208 ALNDFASQDFTR
-219 TIIDTS
+219 IIDTS

-272 AQSTARMLKRSIAFD
+272 AQSTARMLKRTIAFD

-301 IMEATIGISKDEAA
+301 IMESTLSISKDEAA
-315 FFQTLTTENLDNRQE
+315 FFQNLTTKNLDNRQE
-330 SIINKAQALAK
+330 SIINKASTLAK
-341 FEVANLGARET
+341 FEEANLGARET
-352 AAVNNAD
+352 AAVHNAK
-359 AFLQMDLKNL
+359 AFLEMDMLNVEM
-369 DLEQEAEIINTQ
+369 EQEAEIINTQ

-394 NVARRFDVEQE
+394 NVARRFDTEQE

-414 LNSNIQI
+414 LNANIQM

-440 GAEFEAD
+440 AGEFEAE

-452 QKYYADMQY
+452 QRYYADMQY

-474 AETNTELEFEAA
+474 AETNTELAFDAQ

-516 NNYNSEADRDANILM
+516 NNYNSDADRDANILM

-536 QATSEAGGGMSETMT
+536 QADAEAGGGMSDTMT

-587 VGIGDGDGIDFIGG
+587 IGIGDGDGIDFIGG

-606 GGDGDGID
+606 GGDGEGID
-614 FIGGAEDLIGG
+614 FIGGAEDLISGA
-625 VVDIFTGGGDTS
+625 VDLFTGGGDTS

-663 EALDANPF
+663 EALDINPF

-719 LKENIQHLSTV
+719 LKENIEHYDTV
-730 DNVNYYTW
+730 DGVNYYTW
-738 DWNAE
+738 DWNDK
-743 GKKLGANVQPS
+743 GKALGADQHPS
-754 FGVLAQEVLKTHPH
+754 IGVLAQEVLKTHPH

>member
-1 MANRFT
+1 MSRWQSYLDEQREENP
-7 ERYDSFDNPNAD
+7 DSFERIVGSSRGDDGSSREPS
-19 PNYRYGVFEE
+19 RGSSS
-29 DLNPM
+29 
-34 AAEDDVT
+34 DVT
-41 ILPIED
+41 TDPVED

-62 DVGMTDQD
+62 DVGMTAQD
-70 VDIQALATDPNTF
+70 TDLQSLADDPNTF
-83 LTDNDLNL
+83 LTDNDLL
-91 TDNYTELDADATGTN
+91 VSDNYTELDADATGTN
-106 LDPTDDRY
+106 LDPTDERY
-114 DLGDDLDIDNTNTVD
+114 DLGDSLVIDNTNTVA
-129 EDDVELA
+129 EEDVELA
-136 TEITD
+136 TEITET
-141 IPDAEGY
+141 PDAGGY

-155 EDSLDTPETTVNAAQ
+155 EGSLGTPETTVNAAQ

-184 DIEIDIDAAATGV
+184 DIEIDIDAVASGV
-197 NEDGTVNQTGA
+197 NEDGTVNSTGE
-208 ALNQYATQNFS
+208 ALNQYASQNFS

-252 EIISR
+252 DIISR

-414 LNSNIQI
+414 LNSNIQM
-421 HRSEQLNQ
+421 HRSEQLNA

-452 QKYYADMQY
+452 QRYYSDMQY
-461 QIDSDNAQWRQSV
+461 QIDSDNAQWRQTV
-474 AETNTELEFEAA
+474 TETNAEMSFDAA
-486 TEDVRNGLDL
+486 NEDVRNGLDL

-516 NNYNSEADRDANILM
+516 TNFNSEADRDANILATTITAQSRM
-531 AGIRA
+531 SAPGMNPVTEGLFTLAGSMLGTEA
-536 QATSEAGGGMSETMT
+536 GAGMVTDVLFGSSTAAEGGLVGAAVAGGG
-551 ALIGLAGTALT
+551 GV
-562 ASIYKD
+562 
-568 GVGSTASG
+568 VGSVA
-576 IMDGVNSVLGA
+576 GA
-587 VGIGDGDGIDFIGG
+587 VGSA
-601 FEDLV
+601 V
-606 GGDGDGID
+606 
-614 FIGGAEDLIGG
+614 
-625 VVDIFTGGGDTS
+625 S
-637 GVSDEAI
+637 GVSGAI
-644 GLLSL
+644 SSVGTAAGLS
-649 SNPVTATIAAVAAL
+649 SGAAAVLGPAVIVGAVLKAA
-663 EALDANPF
+663 
-671 GKGEDL
+671 G
-677 EIDLV
+677 V
-682 DSVENVLE
+682 
-690 GDIDINPFDDG
+690 DIDVNPFDEG
-701 KYEVDLVD
+701 ELEVDLV
-709 SWNNFWSDTR
+709 
-719 LKENIQHLSTV
+719 ETV
-730 DNVNYYTW
+730 EDIVDR
-738 DWNAE
+738 DWLDW
-743 GKKLGANVQPS
+743 GW
-754 FGVLAQEVLKTHPH
+754 
-768 AVTQGE
+768 
-774 DGYLKVNY
+774 
-782 GMINNEV
+782 

>member
-1 MANRFT
+1 M
-7 ERYDSFDNPNAD
+7 
-19 PNYRYGVFEE
+19 
-29 DLNPM
+29 
-34 AAEDDVT
+34 AEDDVT
-41 ILPIED
+41 IDPVGD
-47 ETENQDI
+47 GTDKQDI

-83 LTDNDLNL
+83 LADNDLQL

-114 DLGDDLDIDNTNTVD
+114 DLGEDLVIDNTNTVD

-141 IPDAEGY
+141 TPDAAGY

-155 EDSLDTPETTVNAAQ
+155 EGSLGTPLTTVNAAQ
-170 GEITEDSNALIDAS
+170 GELTEDSDALIDAS
-184 DIEIDIDAAATGV
+184 DIEIDIDAVASGV
-197 NEDGTVNQTGA
+197 NEDGTVNSTGE

-252 EIISR
+252 DIISR

-414 LNSNIQI
+414 LNSNIQM
-421 HRSEQLNQ
+421 HRSEQLNA

-452 QKYYADMQY
+452 QRYYSDMQY
-461 QIDSDNAQWRQSV
+461 QIDSDNAQWRQTV
-474 AETNTELEFEAA
+474 TETNAEMSFDAA
-486 TEDVRNGLDL
+486 NEDVRNGLDL

-516 NNYNSEADRDANILM
+516 NNYNNDADRDANIL
-531 AGIRA
+531 ATTITA
-536 QATSEAGGGMSETMT
+536 QSRMSAPSNDPIVEGLFTLAAAAIGSRGYGGVGGGAGGDIDV
-551 ALIGLAGTALT
+551 IGGTLGTVGNVYNWVTGANTNLAA
-562 ASIYKD
+562 
-568 GVGSTASG
+568 
-576 IMDGVNSVLGA
+576 
-587 VGIGDGDGIDFIGG
+587 DGIDV
-601 FEDLV
+601 LS
-606 GGDGDGID
+606 
-614 FIGGAEDLIGG
+614 GAEN
-625 VVDIFTGGGDTS
+625 VVNYFTGAEGDNAADFSSLPAT
-637 GVSDEAI
+637 VTTFTKAI
-644 GLLSL
+644 GLTGEGGVLGSMA
-649 SNPVTATIAAVAAL
+649 SGFSSMGAWAAANPVTAGIIGLTAVSLAL
-663 EALDANPF
+663 KEAGIDVDVNPF
-671 GKGEDL
+671 DEGVL

-682 DSVENVLE
+682 DSAKRLME
-690 GDIDINPFDDG
+690 GDVDLNPFDDG
-701 KYEVDLVD
+701 ALEIDLVGSIENVTGEVDLID
-709 SWNNFWSDTR
+709 RD
-719 LKENIQHLSTV
+719 
-730 DNVNYYTW
+730 
-738 DWNAE
+738 
-743 GKKLGANVQPS
+743 
-754 FGVLAQEVLKTHPH
+754 
-768 AVTQGE
+768 
-774 DGYLKVNY
+774 YLNW
-782 GMINNEV
+782 GW

>member
-1 MANRFT
+1 M
-7 ERYDSFDNPNAD
+7 
-19 PNYRYGVFEE
+19 
-29 DLNPM
+29 
-34 AAEDDVT
+34 AEDDVT

-70 VDIQALATDPNTF
+70 TDIQALADDPNTF
-83 LTDNDLNL
+83 LTDNDLL
-91 TDNYTELDADATGTN
+91 VSDNYTELDPDATGTN
-106 LDPTDDRY
+106 LDATDDRY
-114 DLGDDLDIDNTNTVD
+114 DLGDDLVIDNTNTVA
-129 EDDVELA
+129 EEDVELA
-136 TEITD
+136 TEITET
-141 IPDAEGY
+141 PDAGGY

-155 EDSLDTPETTVNAAQ
+155 EGSLGTPETTVNAAQ

-225 TTSGRLLAEELGEG
+225 TASGRLLAEELGEG

-252 EIISR
+252 DIISR

-330 SIINKAQALAK
+330 SIINKAQTLAK

-394 NVARRFDVEQE
+394 NVARRFDTEQE

-414 LNSNIQI
+414 LNANIQM

-440 GAEFEAD
+440 GAEFEAE
-447 MEDSR
+447 MEDGR
-452 QKYYADMQY
+452 QRYYADMQY

-474 AETNTELEFEAA
+474 AETSTELAFDAQ

-516 NNYNSEADRDANILM
+516 SNYNSEADRDANILI
-531 AGIRA
+531 AGIKA
-536 QATSEAGGGMSETMT
+536 QANAEAGGGMSETMT

-568 GVGSTASG
+568 GITSTYG
-576 IMDGVNSVLGA
+576 TVMDGLNSALGA
-587 VGIGDGDGIDFIGG
+587 VGIGDGDGIDILG
-601 FEDLV
+601 
-606 GGDGDGID
+606 
-614 FIGGAEDLIGG
+614 
-625 VVDIFTGGGDTS
+625 
-637 GVSDEAI
+637 AI
-644 GLLSL
+644 GLGSTASAATGAATTGTAAAATGTAAAATGTAAGAAGSGGALANL
-649 SNPVTATIAAVAAL
+649 GAFAVANPVTATIAAVAAL

-671 GKGEDL
+671 GAGEAL
-677 EIDLV
+677 EVDLV
-682 DSVENVLE
+682 DSVENVLA
-690 GDIDINPFDDG
+690 GDIDLNPFDDG
-701 KYEVDLVD
+701 PLEIDVM
-709 SWNNFWSDTR
+709 SWFSDIR
-719 LKENIQHLSTV
+719 LKENIEHYDTV
-730 DNVNYYTW
+730 DGVNYYTW
-738 DWNAE
+738 DWNDK
-743 GKKLGANVQPS
+743 GKELGADQHPS
-754 FGVLAQEVLKTHPH
+754 IGVLAHEVLKTHPH

>member
-1 MANRFT
+1 MA
-7 ERYDSFDNPNAD
+7 E
-19 PNYRYGVFEE
+19 
-29 DLNPM
+29 
-34 AAEDDVT
+34 
-41 ILPIED
+41 
-47 ETENQDI
+47 ETENEDI

-70 VDIQALATDPNTF
+70 IDIQALATDPNTF

-91 TDNYTELDADATGTN
+91 TDNYTELDADTTGTN
-106 LDPTDDRY
+106 LDATDDRY
-114 DLGDDLDIDNTNTVD
+114 DLGDDLVIDNTNTVA

-136 TEITD
+136 TEITET
-141 IPDAEGY
+141 PDAGGY

-155 EDSLDTPETTVNAAQ
+155 EGSLGTPETTVDAAQ

-184 DIEIDIDAAATGV
+184 DIEIDIDAVASGV
-197 NEDGTVNQTGA
+197 NEDGTVNSTGE
-208 ALNQYATQNFS
+208 ALNQYASQNFS

-252 EIISR
+252 DIISR

-414 LNSNIQI
+414 LNSNIQM
-421 HRSEQLNQ
+421 HRSEQLNS
-429 IKRFNAGELND
+429 IKKFNAGELND

-452 QKYYADMQY
+452 QRYYSDMQY
-461 QIDSDNAQWRQSV
+461 QIDSDNAQWRQTV
-474 AETNTELEFEAA
+474 TETNTEMSFDAA
-486 TEDVRNGLDL
+486 NEDVRNGLDL

-516 NNYNSEADRDANILM
+516 SNFNSEADRDANIL
-531 AGIRA
+531 ATTITA
-536 QATSEAGGGMSETMT
+536 QSRMSAPGM
-551 ALIGLAGTALT
+551 
-562 ASIYKD
+562 
-568 GVGSTASG
+568 
-576 IMDGVNSVLGA
+576 
-587 VGIGDGDGIDFIGG
+587 
-601 FEDLV
+601 
-606 GGDGDGID
+606 
-614 FIGGAEDLIGG
+614 
-625 VVDIFTGGGDTS
+625 
-637 GVSDEAI
+637 
-644 GLLSL
+644 
-649 SNPVTATIAAVAAL
+649 NPVTEGLFTLAGSMLGTEAGAGMVTDVLFGSSTDAGSGVVSSAVSGGAGLVGSAVSAVGGAVSSVSGAIGAGAASLGVPAAAIPYVGPIVLASAAL
-663 EALDANPF
+663 KAA
-671 GKGEDL
+671 G
-677 EIDLV
+677 V
-682 DSVENVLE
+682 
-690 GDIDINPFDDG
+690 DIDVNPFDEG
-701 KYEVDLVD
+701 PLEVDLVD
-709 SWNNFWSDTR
+709 SLDR
-719 LKENIQHLSTV
+719 
-730 DNVNYYTW
+730 
-738 DWNAE
+738 DWLDWGWQDE
-743 GKKLGANVQPS
+743 
-754 FGVLAQEVLKTHPH
+754 
-768 AVTQGE
+768 
-774 DGYLKVNY
+774 
-782 GMINNEV
+782 I